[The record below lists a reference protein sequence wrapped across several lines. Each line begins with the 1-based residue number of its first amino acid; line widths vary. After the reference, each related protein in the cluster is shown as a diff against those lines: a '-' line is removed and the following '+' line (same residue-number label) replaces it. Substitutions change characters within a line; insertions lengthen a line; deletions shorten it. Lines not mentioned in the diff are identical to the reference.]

1 MIRTVSSGNRY
12 EEDVC
17 NTGTISPGYR
27 AQRFLEDS
35 NGRPRRLCDFDVI
48 VFRIRTLDKLANLLH
63 RYLTNQL
70 DVIMQICA
78 TGATGPS
85 NCENATKFNRS
96 IFGGDSAV
104 DI

>member
-1 MIRTVSSGNRY
+1 MSVIPERFHLVTELRGFWRIVTDGLAAC
-12 EEDVC
+12 V
-17 NTGTISPGYR
+17 ISMALLSALGLSIDLR
-27 AQRFLEDS
+27 
-35 NGRPRRLCDFDVI
+35 
-48 VFRIRTLDKLANLLH
+48 NLLH